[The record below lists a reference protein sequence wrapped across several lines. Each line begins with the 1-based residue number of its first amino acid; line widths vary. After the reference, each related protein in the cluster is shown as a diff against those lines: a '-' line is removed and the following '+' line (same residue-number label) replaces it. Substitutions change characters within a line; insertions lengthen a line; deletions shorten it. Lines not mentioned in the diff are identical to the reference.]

1 MCIEREREKK
11 RGRESRWTNDQKKN
25 KKRFEEFQGQST
37 EKNPKKQFS
46 ILSEKSTRTSYF
58 FFKKKFDVDVKF
70 AYIKFQIKLFDVKI
84 RFFQEWEESK
94 RKRLK
99 NREPAARHGQPE
111 VATRRR
117 RRS

>member
-1 MCIEREREKK
+1 VYREREREK
-11 RGRESRWTNDQKKN
+11 RGRESRWTNDQKKKKKN

-70 AYIKFQIKLFDVKI
+70 AYIKFQIK
-84 RFFQEWEESK
+84 
-94 RKRLK
+94 
-99 NREPAARHGQPE
+99 
-111 VATRRR
+111 
-117 RRS
+117 

>member
-1 MCIEREREKK
+1 MDERPKK
-11 RGRESRWTNDQKKN
+11 KKKKN

-37 EKNPKKQFS
+37 EKNPKNNLASCQKNQLEFL
-46 ILSEKSTRTSYF
+46 I

-94 RKRLK
+94 EKK
-99 NREPAARHGQPE
+99 VEKP
-111 VATRRR
+111 
-117 RRS
+117 